1 MREWE
6 ALREQGKLEG
16 EEEEEE
22 EDIYAEARMI
32 DVSLM
37 IKLLRFKL
45 HVVFAFPSLLS
56 FSLIHLLPHS
66 LPPFLPPS
74 LPPLPPSL
82 PPLSSCSQQQG
93 SSGEEDMETEGESIM
108 SHVNI
113 PSQQEV
119 LKHVHVHYQCSPTLY
134 YCST

>member
-1 MREWE
+1 MAEAVREWE

-32 DVSLM
+32 DVSLV

-56 FSLIHLLPHS
+56 FSLIHLLPPS
-66 LPPFLPPS
+66 LPPFLPSPHVHSGKGAVGRRIWKQRVNPS
-74 LPPLPPSL
+74 CLTSTSHLNKRY
-82 PPLSSCSQQQG
+82 SS
-93 SSGEEDMETEGESIM
+93 MYI
-108 SHVNI
+108 
-113 PSQQEV
+113 
-119 LKHVHVHYQCSPTLY
+119 HVHYQCSPTP
-134 YCST
+134 